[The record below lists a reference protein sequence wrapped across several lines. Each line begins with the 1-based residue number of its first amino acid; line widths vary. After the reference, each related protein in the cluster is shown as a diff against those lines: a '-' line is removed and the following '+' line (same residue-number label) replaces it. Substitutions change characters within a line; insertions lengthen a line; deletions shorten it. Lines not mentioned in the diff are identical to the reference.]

1 MNIGQFIETA
11 ERLLSLAQK
20 QGGNRIID
28 DSSAS

>member
-11 ERLLSLAQK
+11 ERLLALAQK

-28 DSSAS
+28 ETAIS